1 MVRRE
6 NEEWEK
12 ISSEDLVPGD
22 VILIPP
28 NGCEM
33 TCDAVLI
40 SGTAI
45 GIKIKIC
52 AMTLS
57 SSKM

>member
-1 MVRRE
+1 M
-6 NEEWEK
+6 

-28 NGCEM
+28 GGCEM
-33 TCDAVLI
+33 NCDAVLI

-45 GIKIKIC
+45 G
-52 AMTLS
+52 MRFTLTEWFQQ
-57 SSKM
+57 